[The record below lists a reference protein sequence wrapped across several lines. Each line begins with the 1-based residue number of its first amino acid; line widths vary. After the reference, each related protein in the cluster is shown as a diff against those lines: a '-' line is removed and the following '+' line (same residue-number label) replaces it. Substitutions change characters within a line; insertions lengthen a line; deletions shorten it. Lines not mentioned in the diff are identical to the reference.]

1 MGPRDMLEKLE
12 QAARRTQFVVAV
24 GAALGLLAVV
34 GCNRSVGTTAATAA
48 LTPAATRNV
57 VALGRIE
64 PTAGVIS
71 VSALPG
77 ERLTKYAAGVE
88 AGAKVPAGAELA
100 QTATFDLR
108 QTQLKA
114 AELKFAASQEQRS
127 QELIAA
133 QVQVEQALATEAQA
147 EAKLRE
153 MMAQEGKLQNL
164 AEAAAIAEED
174 YKKLVAL
181 QAEDEELVTPH
192 QLRRRR
198 NASDRATKE
207 YESAAAAYPDG
218 LEAARKG
225 VAAAEAG
232 VRLAR
237 QNASLVEKVDQTL
250 AADLDRQAAAA
261 ALDQSVLR
269 APQVEEGSAE
279 FTVLRTMV
287 DPGEL
292 IAQTPV
298 VDIADLS
305 RMSCVAEVYE
315 ADAKEIRVGQ
325 AVTLRSPA
333 FTGKFSDGNAGEAGG
348 IPGRVVRIGS
358 MVASPGL
365 TNRNP
370 LAPSDR
376 SIVEVD
382 VAIDPKDQ
390 AATAEAASKVGLQ
403 VTVEFL
409 GAEGKA
415 AAAKGE
421 K

>member
-1 MGPRDMLEKLE
+1 M
-12 QAARRTQFVVAV
+12 
-24 GAALGLLAVV
+24 
-34 GCNRSVGTTAATAA
+34 
-48 LTPAATRNV
+48 
-57 VALGRIE
+57 
-64 PTAGVIS
+64 
-71 VSALPG
+71 SALPG

-88 AGAKVPAGAELA
+88 AGANVPAGAELA
-100 QTATFDLR
+100 QTATFELR
-108 QTQLKA
+108 QTQLRA
-114 AELKFAASQEQRS
+114 AELKLSASQEQRS

-133 QVQVEQALATEAQA
+133 QVQVEQALATQAQA

-153 MMAQEGKLQNL
+153 MMAQEGKLKNL
-164 AEAAAIAEED
+164 AEAAAIAEDD
-174 YKKLVAL
+174 YKKLAEL

-207 YESAAAAYPDG
+207 YEAAAAVYPDG

-232 VRLAR
+232 VRLAQ
-237 QNASLVEKVDQTL
+237 QNAALVEKVDQTL
-250 AADLDRQAAAA
+250 AADLDRQAAAT
-261 ALDQSVLR
+261 ALDQAVLR
-269 APQVEEGSAE
+269 APKLDDGSTE

-298 VDIADLS
+298 LEIADLS

-315 ADAKEIRVGQ
+315 ADAKEIKVGE

-333 FTGKFSDGNAGEAGG
+333 FTGKFADGNVGEPGG

-382 VAIDPKDQ
+382 VAIDPQDR

-409 GAEGKA
+409 GDEATKRP
-415 AAAKGE
+415 AK
-421 K
+421 

>member
-1 MGPRDMLEKLE
+1 MGPREMVVKLE
-12 QAARRTQFVVAV
+12 DAARQRRSAIAL
-24 GAALGLLAVV
+24 GAALGLLAIT
-34 GCNRSVGTTAATAA
+34 GCNRSPGTTAATMA
-48 LTPAATRNV
+48 LTPAPTRNV

-77 ERLTKYAAGVE
+77 ERLTKYAAGVK
-88 AGAKVPAGAELA
+88 AGANVWAGAELA
-100 QTATFDLR
+100 QTATFELR
-108 QTQLKA
+108 QTQLRA
-114 AELKFAASQEQRS
+114 AELKLSASQEQRS

-133 QVQVEQALATEAQA
+133 QVQVEQALATQAQA

-153 MMAQEGKLQNL
+153 MMAQEGKLKNL
-164 AEAAAIAEED
+164 AEAAAIAEDD
-174 YKKLVAL
+174 YKKLAEL
-181 QAEDEELVTPH
+181 QAEDEELVTPQ

-198 NASDRATKE
+198 NASDRAMKE
-207 YESAAAAYPDG
+207 YEAAAAAYPNG

-232 VRLAR
+232 VRLAE
-237 QNASLVEKVDQTL
+237 QNAALVEKVDQTL

-261 ALDQSVLR
+261 ALDQAVLR
-269 APQVEEGSAE
+269 APKLDDGSTE

-298 VDIADLS
+298 LEIADLS

-315 ADAKEIRVGQ
+315 ADAKEIKVGE

-333 FTGKFSDGNAGEAGG
+333 FTGKFADGAGG

-382 VAIDPKDQ
+382 VAIDPQDR

-409 GAEGKA
+409 GDEATKRP
-415 AAAKGE
+415 AK
-421 K
+421 

>member
-1 MGPRDMLEKLE
+1 MGPRDMVNKLKRT
-12 QAARRTQFVVAV
+12 ARRMPLVFV
-24 GAALGLLAVV
+24 GAALWLPAVA
-34 GCNRSVGTTAATAA
+34 GCNQSVGTTAATSA
-48 LTPAATRNV
+48 LTPAPKRNV

-71 VSALPG
+71 ISALPG
-77 ERLTKYAAGVE
+77 ERLTKYGPGVE
-88 AGAKVPAGAELA
+88 AGAKVAAGAELA

-114 AELKFAASQEQRS
+114 AELKFSASQEQRS

-133 QVQVEQALATEAQA
+133 QVQVEQALATQAQA

-153 MMAQEGKLQNL
+153 MTSQEGKLKNL

-174 YKKLVAL
+174 YKKLAAL
-181 QAEDEELVTPH
+181 QAQDEELVTPH

-237 QNASLVEKVDQTL
+237 QNAALVEKVDQTL

-269 APQVEEGSAE
+269 APQVEGGSAE

-287 DPGEL
+287 QPGEL
-292 IAQTPV
+292 IAQSPV
-298 VDIADLS
+298 LDIADLT

-315 ADAKEIRVGQ
+315 ADAKEIKVGQ
-325 AVTLRSPA
+325 EVRLRSPA
-333 FTGKFSDGNAGEAGG
+333 FRGKYTDGNVGEPGG

-358 MVASPGL
+358 MVSSPGL

-382 VAIDPKDQ
+382 VEIDPKDK

-409 GAEGKA
+409 GAEKTKQPA
-415 AAAKGE
+415 N
-421 K
+421 

>member
-1 MGPRDMLEKLE
+1 M
-12 QAARRTQFVVAV
+12 
-24 GAALGLLAVV
+24 
-34 GCNRSVGTTAATAA
+34 A
-48 LTPAATRNV
+48 LTPAPTRNV

-77 ERLTKYAAGVE
+77 ERLTKYAAGVK
-88 AGAKVPAGAELA
+88 AGANVWAGAELA
-100 QTATFDLR
+100 QTATFELR
-108 QTQLKA
+108 QTQLRA
-114 AELKFAASQEQRS
+114 AELKLSASQEQRS

-133 QVQVEQALATEAQA
+133 QVQVEQALATQAQA

-153 MMAQEGKLQNL
+153 MMAQEGKLKNL
-164 AEAAAIAEED
+164 AEAAAIAEDD
-174 YKKLVAL
+174 YKKLAEL
-181 QAEDEELVTPH
+181 QAEDEELVTPQ

-198 NASDRATKE
+198 NASDRAMKE
-207 YESAAAAYPDG
+207 YEAAAAAYPNG

-232 VRLAR
+232 VRLAE
-237 QNASLVEKVDQTL
+237 QNAALVEKVDQTL

-261 ALDQSVLR
+261 ALDQAVLR
-269 APQVEEGSAE
+269 APKLDDGSTE

-298 VDIADLS
+298 LEIADLS

-315 ADAKEIRVGQ
+315 ADAKEIKVGE

-333 FTGKFSDGNAGEAGG
+333 FTGKFADGAGG

-382 VAIDPKDQ
+382 VAIDPQDR

-409 GAEGKA
+409 GDEATKRP
-415 AAAKGE
+415 AK
-421 K
+421 

>member
-1 MGPRDMLEKLE
+1 MLEKPE
-12 QAARRTQFVVAV
+12 RPAQRTQIAAVVSM
-24 GAALGLLAVV
+24 ALGLLAFA
-34 GCNRSVGTTAATAA
+34 GCNQSTGTTAGTAA
-48 LTPAATRNV
+48 LTSAPRRNV

-71 VSALPG
+71 ISALPG
-77 ERLTKYAAGVE
+77 ERLTKYAPGVE

-114 AELKFAASQEQRS
+114 AELKFSASQEQRS

-133 QVQVEQALATEAQA
+133 QVQVEQALATQAQA

-164 AEAAAIAEED
+164 AEAAAIATED
-174 YKKLVAL
+174 YEMLVAL
-181 QAEDEELVTPH
+181 QAEDEELVTTH
-192 QLRRRR
+192 QLRRRK
-198 NASDRATKE
+198 NASDRAAKE
-207 YESAAAAYPDG
+207 YEAAAAAYPDG
-218 LEAARKG
+218 LEASRKG

-237 QNASLVEKVDQTL
+237 QNAALAEKVDQTL

-269 APQVEEGSAE
+269 APQADVGSAE
-279 FTVLRTMV
+279 FTVLQTMV

-298 VDIADLS
+298 LEIADLT

-315 ADAKEIRVGQ
+315 ADAKDIKVGQ
-325 AVTLRSPA
+325 AVKLRSPA
-333 FTGKFSDGNAGEAGG
+333 FKGDFADGNVGEAGG

-382 VAIDPKDQ
+382 VEIDPKNK

-409 GAEGKA
+409 GAQ
-415 AAAKGE
+415 AKLE
-421 K
+421 PAKKP